1 MRPRV
6 RSLSGIVIS
15 QTSSPGAP
23 VVYGGSPA
31 AFGDDAM
38 RELEAVMQ
46 RAAGSYTVGF

>member
-15 QTSSPGAP
+15 QISSPGAP

-38 RELEAVMQ
+38 RE
-46 RAAGSYTVGF
+46 